1 MSRSVTVVDYDAG
14 NLFSVCRALEHCGA
28 EVTVTSEP
36 AQLLEADRLIL
47 PGVGSF
53 PDGMSKLL
61 KYGLDKAVKEYA
73 RSDRPLL
80 GICLGMQML
89 GSMSEEFGS
98 CAGLGLIEGQVT
110 KVPSSGVNGR
120 DHKIPH
126 IGWTP
131 LKMPSSRESWANTI
145 LADVEPGEFV
155 YLLHSFAI
163 NPADN
168 KSRLADCD
176 YDGHIISAAIQSGNV
191 YGCQFHPEKSAE
203 VGLKILRRFLM

>member
-1 MSRSVTVVDYDAG
+1 MSRSVTIIDYGAG

-28 EVTVTSEP
+28 NVVVTSEP
-36 AQLLEADRLIL
+36 AQISKADRLIL

-53 PDGMSKLL
+53 PDGMSKLV
-61 KYGLDKAVKEYA
+61 KYGLDEAVKEYA

-89 GSMSEEFGS
+89 GSESEEFGA

-110 KVPSSGVNGR
+110 RIPSSGVNGQ

-126 IGWTP
+126 IGWTA
-131 LKMPSSRESWANTI
+131 LQMPPSRESWKSTI

-163 NPADN
+163 NPTDS
-168 KSRLADCD
+168 KSRLADCV
-176 YDGHIISAAIQSGNV
+176 YNGHMISAAVQKENV

-203 VGLKILRRFLM
+203 VGLRILRRFLT

>member
-1 MSRSVTVVDYDAG
+1 MSRSVTIVDYGAG

-28 EVTVTSEP
+28 EVAVTSEP
-36 AQLLEADRLIL
+36 AQISKADRLIL

-53 PDGMSKLL
+53 PDGMSKLI
-61 KYGLDKAVKEYA
+61 KCGLDEAVKEYA
-73 RSDRPLL
+73 RSGRPLL

-89 GSMSEEFGS
+89 GSASEEFET

-110 KVPSSGVNGR
+110 MIPSSGTNGQ

-126 IGWTP
+126 IGWTA
-131 LKMPSSRESWANTI
+131 LQMPPSRESWKDTI

-163 NPADN
+163 NPADK
-168 KSRLADCD
+168 KSRLADCV
-176 YDGHIISAAIQSGNV
+176 YNGHIISAAIQKENV

-203 VGLKILRRFLM
+203 VGLKILKRFLT